1 MWEKID
7 VKYLLFI
14 SFDRIVIV
22 IGIGEFCIYEWVYL
36 IVVSCCGKGMKYLCL
51 MLLKLC

>member
-7 VKYLLFI
+7 VKYLFFI

-22 IGIGEFCIYEWVYL
+22 IGIGGWEVGVLYLWVG
-36 IVVSCCGKGMKYLCL
+36 IFDCG
-51 MLLKLC
+51 